1 MKEYK
6 GLVLLSGDTGNSGI
20 SGEVIR
26 TVTIT
31 ASVHCLLLAGCC
43 TGYFS
48 CINSFY
54 SQHIPILRNPP
65 LQQVGAVFLVCEME
79 S

>member
-54 SQHIPILRNPP
+54 SQHIPILRNLP
-65 LQQVGAVFLVCEME
+65 LQQVGAVFLMCEME